1 VNNNKILWGSEK
13 NAIITLIAINLSI
26 YLFFLVMYMIFG
38 NDLDNQAKDYNSVV
52 GQFALPASNY
62 VQKPWTLFTYFFTQ
76 VGLLTL
82 LSNMIWLF
90 SFAYLLQ
97 QLAGNRYL
105 IPSYL
110 YGGIA
115 GGVVFIIVNTIFPG
129 HNRDL
134 MSPTMA
140 ILSVAATT
148 VAFAPNY
155 KIFPFI
161 NGGISLW
168 IIFVAFLFVDF
179 LGLAFQN
186 KYLLPSHIAAAAIGY
201 FYGKSAINGNDFGNW
216 MHWIYNEFL
225 GNKTTKKA
233 FNKSDVYYKT
243 NVVPFNRQ
251 MKVNQITVDEILDKI
266 NVEGIDSLNAEEK
279 NILKKAKDTLL

>member
-1 VNNNKILWGSEK
+1 MLWGSEK

-38 NDLDNQAKDYNSVV
+38 NDLDNQAKDYKSVV
-52 GQFALPASNY
+52 SQFVLPASNFI
-62 VQKPWTLFTYFFTQ
+62 QKPWTLFTYFFTQ

-97 QLAGNRYL
+97 QLAGNKYL
-105 IPSYL
+105 IPSYI
-110 YGGIA
+110 YGGVV
-115 GGVVFIIVNTIFPG
+115 GGIVFIIVNAIFPG
-129 HNRDL
+129 HNKDL

-168 IIFVAFLFVDF
+168 IIFIAFLFVDI
-179 LGLAFQN
+179 LGLVIQN
-186 KYLLPSHIAAAAIGY
+186 RYLLPSHIAAAGIGY
-201 FYGKSAINGNDFGNW
+201 FYGKCAINGNDFGSW
-216 MHWIYNEFL
+216 MHWLYNEFL
-225 GNKTTKKA
+225 GNKTQKKA
-233 FNKSDVYYKT
+233 FNKRDVYYKN
-243 NVVPFNRQ
+243 NVAPFNKQ
-251 MKVNQITVDEILDKI
+251 MKVNQLTVDEILDKI
-266 NVEGIDSLNAEEK
+266 NISGIESLSTEEK
-279 NILKKAKDTLL
+279 NTLKKAKDTLL